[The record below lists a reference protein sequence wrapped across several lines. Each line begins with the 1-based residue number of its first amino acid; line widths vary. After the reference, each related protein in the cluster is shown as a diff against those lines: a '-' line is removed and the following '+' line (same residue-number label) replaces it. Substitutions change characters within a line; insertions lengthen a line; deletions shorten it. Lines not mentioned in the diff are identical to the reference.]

1 MAYAAAGAAVMRGA
15 EAVAGARRMAVA
27 YARVTRVV
35 AVAAGSAVVS
45 VAGSVNSLNER
56 SE

>member
-27 YARVTRVV
+27 YARGTRVV